1 MKTLQRHSKHVL
13 CIDDY
18 QTALA
23 GWCLYLQ
30 GEGYCVTGASSAQEG
45 LEIFA
50 TQKIDAVVLDY
61 TMPELTG
68 DTVATSMKKMKPDVP
83 IIMFTG
89 ISDTDIDIGNKID
102 GFVEKG
108 CEPKLLLAAIDK
120 VFQIR
125 DCASRQDS
133 INPPA

>member
-1 MKTLQRHSKHVL
+1 MKPIRRQEKHLL

-30 GEGYCVTGASSAQEG
+30 GEGYRVTGASTPQEG

-50 TQKIDAVVLDY
+50 TQPVDAVVLDY
-61 TMPELTG
+61 QMPELTG
-68 DTVATSMKKMKPDVP
+68 DAVAATMKKMKPDVP

-89 ISDTDIDIGNKID
+89 VDLSGETKNKID
-102 GFVEKG
+102 VVVQKG
-108 CEPKLLLAAIDK
+108 CEPKVLLEFIDQFFRFAEDAA
-120 VFQIR
+120 V
-125 DCASRQDS
+125 
-133 INPPA
+133 